1 MHGILPPPPLP
12 RVNSTLKQVLI
23 AGACM
28 ENGGNACISGE
39 DVETGLSV
47 GTAEAVNGG
56 GMDGLGS
63 ALEVKGEEEGVG
75 EEGGEEGGSGG
86 SGGLGSTMPL
96 KQKRASSA
104 TYPSLDA
111 SSASLL

>member
-28 ENGGNACISGE
+28 ENGRNASTSGE

-47 GTAEAVNGG
+47 GTAEAVGGG

-63 ALEVKGEEEGVG
+63 ALEVKGEVLGEG
-75 EEGGEEGGSGG
+75 EEGDSSG

-104 TYPSLDA
+104 TYPSLDT